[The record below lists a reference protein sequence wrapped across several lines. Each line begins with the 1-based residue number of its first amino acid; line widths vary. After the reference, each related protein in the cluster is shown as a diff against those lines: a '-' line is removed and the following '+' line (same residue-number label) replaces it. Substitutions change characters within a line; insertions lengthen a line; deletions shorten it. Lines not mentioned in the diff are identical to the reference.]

1 MHAPKSATFS
11 AIKEGKSLACTDGP
25 KEVLTFYVSQ
35 MSGGVSSR
43 QILNRERCMRAQ
55 LDQHCMPYESFPATV
70 IEPCDAGD
78 WTCANKRV
86 LNDHA
91 NCLTK
96 SVDWEAVQSYAKE
109 YGKTMWEV
117 LGSWCSKVK
126 LLKEISNRMQLD
138 EKFAND
144 FPALLLLEDH
154 AILDREWAE
163 EVTKDWVQNYDG
175 QWDLVQ
181 LDTYGGKGLGRDKV
195 GEFRKK
201 AIFKPSWKGKYDGFH
216 AVMINTKSVPT
227 LLERMQSLNVVPV
240 EWLPKSLNASPQ
252 GLEVLSWD
260 AGVSTVAWEG
270 SITLK
275 EKWMPNVPAC
285 ESARTRK
292 TQY

>member
-1 MHAPKSATFS
+1 
-11 AIKEGKSLACTDGP
+11 
-25 KEVLTFYVSQ
+25 

-43 QILNRERCMRAQ
+43 QVLNRERCMRAQ
-55 LDQHCMPYESFPATV
+55 LDQHCMPYESFPSTV
-70 IEPCDAGD
+70 IEPCDAGN
-78 WTCANKRV
+78 WECANKRV
-86 LNDHA
+86 LTDHA

-96 SVDWEAVQSYAKE
+96 SVDWEAVQNYAKDS
-109 YGKTMWEV
+109 GKTTWEI

-126 LLKEISNRMQLD
+126 LLKEITNRMQLD

-144 FPALLLLEDH
+144 YPAILMLEDH

-181 LDTYGGKGLGRDKV
+181 LDTYGGPGLKRDKV
-195 GEFRKK
+195 GEFRQK

-240 EWLPKSLNASPQ
+240 EWLPKSLNGSPQ
-252 GLEVLSWD
+252 GMEVLSWE
-260 AGVSTVAWEG
+260 AGISTVSWEG
-270 SITLK
+270 SRTLK